1 MVDYKLVLNDT
12 KNAKSYQREV
22 SGEKAQNLK
31 GKKIGDKVKGD
42 DIGFAGYE
50 FQITGGSDRTGF
62 PMRWDVDSSKKK
74 RILAVSGVGV
84 KKGRKGM
91 KVRKTVAGNTVG
103 NETVQINMKVLKEG
117 KEKLGGEEQPQEAQ
131 GENQ

>member
-1 MVDYKLVLNDT
+1 MVDYKLVLNNT

-62 PMRWDVDSSKKK
+62 PMRWDVDSAAKKK
-74 RILAVSGVGV
+74 ILAVSGVGL
-84 KKGRKGM
+84 KKRRKGM

-117 KEKLGGEEQPQEAQ
+117 KEKLGGEEQPQDAQ

>member
-62 PMRWDVDSSKKK
+62 PMRWDVDSAKKK

-103 NETVQINMKVLKEG
+103 NETVQINMKILKEG

>member
-12 KNAKSYQREV
+12 KNAKSYQREI
-22 SGEKAQNLK
+22 SGEKAQQLK
-31 GKKIGDKVKGD
+31 GKKIRDIVKGD

-62 PMRWDVDSSKKK
+62 PMRWDVDSATKKK
-74 RILAVSGVGV
+74 ILAVSGVGV

-91 KVRKTVAGNTVG
+91 KVRKTVAGNTIG

-117 KEKLGGEEQPQEAQ
+117 KEKLGGEESSQQGQ
-131 GENQ
+131 GES